1 MTALLNAK
9 LRLIGNHIV
18 SVDSLSEAI
27 AHPRETY
34 RATILAGAYAHVLMH
49 NHPSGDPAP
58 SDADRRLTRKI
69 HEAGQITEISL
80 LDHVIAGVPQAGCAP
95 YFSFREV
102 GLL

>member
-9 LRLIGNHIV
+9 LRLIGYHIV
-18 SVDSLSEAI
+18 SVGSLSEAI

-69 HEAGQITEISL
+69 HEAGQIMEISL
-80 LDHVIAGVPQAGCAP
+80 LDHVIVGAPEAGCAP

>member
-27 AHPRETY
+27 AHPREIY

-49 NHPSGDPAP
+49 NHLSGDPAP

-69 HEAGQITEISL
+69 HEADQIMEISL
-80 LDHVIAGVPQAGCAP
+80 LDNVDCGRAEG
-95 YFSFREV
+95 
-102 GLL
+102 GLRSLL